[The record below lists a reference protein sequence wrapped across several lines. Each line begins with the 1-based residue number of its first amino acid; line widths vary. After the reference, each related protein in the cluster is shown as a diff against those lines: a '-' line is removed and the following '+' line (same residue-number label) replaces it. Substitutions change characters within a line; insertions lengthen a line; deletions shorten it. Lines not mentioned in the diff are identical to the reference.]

1 MKPAFLV
8 KLQNGRAT
16 VTQTHICLPDEPQV
30 LGPDDLIDFEMDDR
44 ILILKVSDLDIIL
57 SANDRCERF
66 VSEIET
72 ILNTKISAGAVDRLW
87 NRALKQVWEDRK

>member
-16 VTQTHICLPDEPQV
+16 VTQTHICLPEEPQV
-30 LGPDDLIDFEMDDR
+30 LGPDDLIDFELDDR

-57 SANDRCERF
+57 SANDANDLC
-66 VSEIET
+66 
-72 ILNTKISAGAVDRLW
+72 
-87 NRALKQVWEDRK
+87 LKLRQSSIQKSRPAQSIGFGIGH

>member
-8 KLQNGRAT
+8 KIQNGRAT
-16 VTQTHICLPDEPQV
+16 VTQTHICLPEEPQV
-30 LGPDDLIDFEMDDR
+30 LGPDDLIDFEMPDR

-57 SANDRCERF
+57 SANDRCDRF

-72 ILNTKISAGAVDRLW
+72 ILNTKISSGAIDRLW
-87 NRALKQVWEDRK
+87 NRTLKQVWEETK

>member
-8 KLQNGRAT
+8 NIQNGRAT
-16 VTQTHICLPDEPQV
+16 VTQTHISLPAEPQV

-44 ILILKVSDLDIIL
+44 ILILKVSDLDIVL
-57 SANDRCERF
+57 SANARCERF

-72 ILNTKISAGAVDRLW
+72 ILNTKISSGAIDRLW
-87 NRALKQVWEDRK
+87 NRALKQVWEECK